1 MIFAKEVFKVSEDS
15 EYIAHHVKKKKVIIN
30 RLNVEHQNNENVN
43 INHHIETNMILNMT
57 KYQEKEIIT
66 SK

>member
-1 MIFAKEVFKVSEDS
+1 MQ
-15 EYIAHHVKKKKVIIN
+15 KKFWKSHRIQNTSLIMRRERDIIN

-43 INHHIETNMILNMT
+43 INHHIETNMIVNMN
-57 KYQEKEIIT
+57 EIPIGRKIT

>member
-15 EYIAHHVKKKKVIIN
+15 EYIARHVKKKKVIIN

-57 KYQEKEIIT
+57 KYPEKEIIT